1 MALLKIEKCDT
12 YCTVLVRQRERSKDY
27 LVEPGTAPLGKVP
40 VPVVVVHVEGGEGE
54 TVVTVHGVP
63 GVAVVQVLVVEPEGV
78 PLTA

>member
-1 MALLKIEKCDT
+1 MRQVVDSQ
-12 YCTVLVRQRERSKDY
+12 VGDVRQSPVQLGLD
-27 LVEPGTAPLGKVP
+27 APEA
-40 VPVVVVHVEGGEGE
+40 VVVVHVEGGEGE